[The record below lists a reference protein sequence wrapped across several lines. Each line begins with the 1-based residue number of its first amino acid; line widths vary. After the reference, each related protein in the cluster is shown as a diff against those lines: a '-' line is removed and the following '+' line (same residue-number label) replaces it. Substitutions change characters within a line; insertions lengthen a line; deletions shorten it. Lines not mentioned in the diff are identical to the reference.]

1 MITDI
6 IDLLHSHQFYGAGEF
21 TEIAKGKNEM
31 VTNWSGLKR
40 KIKRLWQLKKK

>member
-1 MITDI
+1 MITEI
-6 IDLLHSHQFYGAGEF
+6 IDLLHKDKFYGGGEF
-21 TEIAKGKNEM
+21 IEIAKGKNEM